1 MTKFPDNSGVAA
13 LAVVFALSGSLP
25 AFSQSSDPAWLE
37 ELSQQ
42 LAIEKECQVDYYVNV
57 REGQLTGKNTYDARA
72 QCRDGRQF
80 DASRIEPA
88 KQFVIRPCGTVV
100 C

>member
-1 MTKFPDNSGVAA
+1 MTKLPQISGIAA
-13 LAVVFALSGSLP
+13 LAVVFVLSGIETV
-25 AFSQSSDPAWLE
+25 FSQSSDPAWLE

-42 LAIEKECQVDYYVNV
+42 LAVEKECQVDYYVNV
-57 REGQLTGKNTYDARA
+57 REGELAGKNTFDARA

-88 KQFVIRPCGTVV
+88 KLFVIRPCGTVV

>member
-1 MTKFPDNSGVAA
+1 MPVRNLARGLAAA
-13 LAVVFALSGSLP
+13 LSLFALAAP
-25 AFSQSSDPAWLE
+25 AAAQSSDPAWLD
-37 ELSQQ
+37 ELSDQ
-42 LAIEKECQVDYYVNV
+42 LASEKQCQVDYYINT
-57 REGQLTGKNTYDARA
+57 REDTLAGREVFEARA

-88 KQFVIRPCGTVV
+88 ETFTLSLCKIQV